1 MPLKMGGLPLAL
13 ASHHADLLLKTL
25 NAKTLIAV
33 LTSLLSPNPVVSNIL
48 CVYACFSKE
57 RSEPYQVVRN
67 RQGEQIMRHS
77 TFNRHY
83 FPYLPVT
90 QVATPLGEF

>member
-1 MPLKMGGLPLAL
+1 MEMTEVFKMAEDDMYRQKL
-13 ASHHADLLLKTL
+13 SESDSMRNSTINIIVKTL

-77 TFNRHY
+77 T
-83 FPYLPVT
+83 
-90 QVATPLGEF
+90 